1 MEATV
6 GQIMN
11 REVATVTPTTSL
23 REGVQKMNE
32 LGIGSLVVQS
42 DGKPVG
48 MVTER
53 DILRLVENGRSPQ
66 DLTVR
71 MIMSEPVEVIGE
83 NAGIQEASNLMVKRR
98 IRRLPVVKEGELIGI
113 ITSTDIIRVT
123 NQSLPRVSDLKDE
136 KTSFSSPEGAAIAE
150 RPVMK

>member
-1 MEATV
+1 
-6 GQIMN
+6 MN

-23 REGVQKMNE
+23 QDGVQKMNE

-42 DGKPVG
+42 HGKPVG

-123 NQSLPRVSDLKDE
+123 NQSLLSAR
-136 KTSFSSPEGAAIAE
+136 GI
-150 RPVMK
+150 

>member
-1 MEATV
+1 MLVAAADNSFN
-6 GQIMN
+6 GRN
-11 REVATVTPTTSL
+11 LSLEVATVTPTTSL

-42 DGKPVG
+42 HGKPVG

-83 NAGIQEASNLMVKRR
+83 N
-98 IRRLPVVKEGELIGI
+98 
-113 ITSTDIIRVT
+113 TRV
-123 NQSLPRVSDLKDE
+123 SLPRGGRSLHY
-136 KTSFSSPEGAAIAE
+136 SSLMPCQCSHGIKITLLMFL
-150 RPVMK
+150 RS